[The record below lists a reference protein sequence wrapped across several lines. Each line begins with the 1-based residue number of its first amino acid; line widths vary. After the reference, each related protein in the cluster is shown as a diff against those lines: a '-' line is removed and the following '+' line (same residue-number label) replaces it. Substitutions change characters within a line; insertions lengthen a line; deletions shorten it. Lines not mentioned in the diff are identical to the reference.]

1 MPDAVLACT
10 SEARHDGA
18 CCEVYRRPG
27 RQRTNC
33 SAPLVARDKI
43 MYRVVPDKSLR
54 QNFPRSCFLHEAHI
68 AHPRDSP
75 RGQQKSRRVAS
86 SSLVARQNI
95 DRRMIADNFLRQLVE
110 RKSIL
115 REARR
120 CAARHA
126 SQRFRRHRATLAV
139 KRRRTSSMAS
149 SFFRSRRFAALRR
162 ANAPFSLKMMTV
174 QLDRLRTTRT
184 FVAGSE
190 RRGAIV
196 CVASWPSL
204 LHSAR
209 PQPALGDSAPA
220 GASVAL
226 QATGASTGALLPS
239 LGAPVACIVLPG
251 KGVPRRCRCRSE

>member
-1 MPDAVLACT
+1 
-10 SEARHDGA
+10 
-18 CCEVYRRPG
+18 
-27 RQRTNC
+27 
-33 SAPLVARDKI
+33 
-43 MYRVVPDKSLR
+43 
-54 QNFPRSCFLHEAHI
+54 
-68 AHPRDSP
+68 
-75 RGQQKSRRVAS
+75 
-86 SSLVARQNI
+86 
-95 DRRMIADNFLRQLVE
+95 
-110 RKSIL
+110 
-115 REARR
+115 
-120 CAARHA
+120 
-126 SQRFRRHRATLAV
+126 
-139 KRRRTSSMAS
+139 
-149 SFFRSRRFAALRR
+149 
-162 ANAPFSLKMMTV
+162 MMTV

-251 KGVPRRCRCRSE
+251 KGVPSDVDVDQNDRSVREVSRQPLSASGRGG